1 MDHKNYLEFRRL
13 TLVEPPSLYYMLLFI
28 AIILIAALAVSI
40 GAYLNVF
47 NYESYTV
54 VEYFFVCLAVLIIC
68 LYRLSRERALIH
80 DNGNLEIFGNYK
92 HTITPITDITQVH
105 FGKWHTICG
114 NVIVIKLELKNGKV
128 IKLLLKENEQ
138 FLAELKKHNSNII
151 IPELPVV

>member
-1 MDHKNYLEFRRL
+1 MDHKNYLEFKRL

-47 NYESYTV
+47 NYESYPV
-54 VEYFFVCLAVLIIC
+54 VEYFFVLLAVLIIC

-80 DNGNLEIFGNYK
+80 DNGNLEIFWNYK

-114 NVIVIKLELKNGKV
+114 NAIVIKLELKNGKV

-151 IPELPVV
+151 IPELPIG